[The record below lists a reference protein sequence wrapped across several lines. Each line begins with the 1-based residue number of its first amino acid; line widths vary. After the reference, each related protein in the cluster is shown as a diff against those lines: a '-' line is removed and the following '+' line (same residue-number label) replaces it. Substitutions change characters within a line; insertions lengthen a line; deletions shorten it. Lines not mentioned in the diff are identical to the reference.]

1 MQPRPFKAQQFSG
14 TNTEN
19 PRNMNIGSRRSM
31 AGLTL
36 VEVLVVSM
44 LVAVIAA
51 IALPA
56 YQEQVR
62 KGRRAEGRAM
72 LIDVMNRE
80 HRFFADNSAYTTD
93 ITGSLSFNPATSE
106 NGHYAL
112 AVTSIGATVHVLLTA
127 SPQGGQVNDTECGS
141 LTLSTTGA
149 KGTTGG
155 GDKCW

>member
-1 MQPRPFKAQQFSG
+1 M
-14 TNTEN
+14 
-19 PRNMNIGSRRSM
+19 NMGSRRSM

-36 VEVLVVSM
+36 VEVLVVSV

-51 IALPA
+51 IALPT
-56 YQEQVR
+56 YQQQVR

-72 LIDVMNRE
+72 LIDVVNRE
-80 HRFFADNSAYTTD
+80 HRFFADNFAYTTD
-93 ITGSLSFNPATSE
+93 ITGDLSFNPAESE

-112 AVTSIGATVHVLLTA
+112 AVTSIGPTQMLLTA

-141 LTLSTTGA
+141 LSLSTTGA